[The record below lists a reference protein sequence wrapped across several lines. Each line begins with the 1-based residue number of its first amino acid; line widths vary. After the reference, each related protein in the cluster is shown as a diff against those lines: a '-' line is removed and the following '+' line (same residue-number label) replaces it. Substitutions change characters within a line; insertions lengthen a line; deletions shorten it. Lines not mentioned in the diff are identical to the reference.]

1 MPPQFFL
8 CFLRDPPY
16 ATFLSWR
23 DPFGALEALPFQSKA
38 PGKECTHSTPSG
50 THPWSTGR
58 HLLIPSMADLRASP
72 GNPRALVVDAV
83 ASLPSHLVVFPS
95 SIFILSV
102 FSVNPFLLHLPQA
115 HQTFSIFPFPPDQ
128 CSILS
133 LASKFVGLPLTI
145 LLAFTFWRTFPS
157 IQHFSVSRL
166 FQPFLVTASSKVL
179 RPASSRFPPNP
190 IPLPSTYSAWTVK
203 AATSTFKHC

>member
-8 CFLRDPPY
+8 CFLRDPLY

-102 FSVNPFLLHLPQA
+102 FSVNPFSFACHKHTRLLV
-115 HQTFSIFPFPPDQ
+115 FFFP
-128 CSILS
+128 
-133 LASKFVGLPLTI
+133 
-145 LLAFTFWRTFPS
+145 
-157 IQHFSVSRL
+157 
-166 FQPFLVTASSKVL
+166 L
-179 RPASSRFPPNP
+179 RPVLEIVAC
-190 IPLPSTYSAWTVK
+190 I
-203 AATSTFKHC
+203 